1 MVHTDGGAARDS
13 EKRRPH
19 QCLELDQDR
28 PRPFHA
34 ANNSGARNLKGSF
47 REKKFRR
54 VVYLLEPR
62 LFHFEDPDLIG
73 GTEAVFDG
81 SQDAEV
87 MSAVPL
93 EIENR
98 VDHMLQY
105 PRAGE

>member
-13 EKRRPH
+13 EKRRTH

-54 VVYLLEPR
+54 VVSLPEPR
-62 LFHFEDPDLIG
+62 LFHFEDTDLIG
-73 GTEAVFDG
+73 GTEAILNCP
-81 SQDAEV
+81 QDAKI
-87 MSAVPL
+87 MNRFGSTN
-93 EIENR
+93 EIGVFE
-98 VDHMLQY
+98 
-105 PRAGE
+105 